1 MAKGDLHHVNYN
13 EMIDHPPPCSY
24 EALGSTFTYRTLGLS
39 RPLASWRLTDFFGA
53 SAARAGAVT
62 QVSVAR
68 AGGNWQGQ
76 RRGREGG
83 ARQAVRYSEE
93 ALLGR
98 RPWKHKCGLGCE
110 SVGLGV
116 KVWACE
122 QQRGLGRS
130 CARHPLSCSQH
141 VVPTC
146 CCFPQSECC
155 LTTLKTHLA
164 PVTGVPLHRQ
174 ATEPT

>member
-68 AGGNWQGQ
+68 AGGNWQRQ
-76 RRGREGG
+76 RKGREGG
-83 ARQAVRYSEE
+83 Q
-93 ALLGR
+93 GR
-98 RPWKHKCGLGCE
+98 RCGTARKLYLGGGLGSI

-116 KVWACE
+116 KVWAW
-122 QQRGLGRS
+122 
-130 CARHPLSCSQH
+130 
-141 VVPTC
+141 V
-146 CCFPQSECC
+146 
-155 LTTLKTHLA
+155 
-164 PVTGVPLHRQ
+164 
-174 ATEPT
+174 